1 MNLIDQYKD
10 IEIVDALEERYL
22 AYALTTIMDRAL
34 PDVKDGL
41 KPVHRRLLF
50 AMRQLNLSPNSSFKK
65 SARIVGEVMGRF
77 HPHGDQAIYDTLV
90 RLAQDFSV
98 RWPLIN
104 GQGNF
109 GNIDGDNAAAMRYTE
124 SKLTTI
130 SELLLS
136 GIDEECVDFRLTYDE
151 VDKEPIV
158 LPANFPN
165 LLANGS
171 SGIAVGMATSIPPHN
186 VEEICNASLHLIKHR
201 NMHFDKLIDFIPGPD
216 FPTGGE
222 IFESK
227 DSILN
232 IYKTGKGN
240 IRIRAKWEIEKEKR
254 GVWKIVVNEIPYQ
267 VNKGK
272 LIEKIAQLII
282 DKKIPILDDIRD
294 ESDES
299 IRLILVPRNRDVD
312 PEQLMEALFSL
323 SDLETRFSVNL
334 NAINNNIPKV
344 HNLRDLL
351 LAWIDHRRDVL
362 VRRST
367 FKLNQIKTR
376 MEILSGYL
384 IVYVNLDEVIKIIRE
399 EDEPKIKLKKKFD
412 LNENQ
417 ANSILNMR
425 LRSLRKLEELKIKE
439 EYDSLKIEK
448 SILGKLIKSED
459 IQWKEVSKEIKE
471 IKKDFSKKTDLGK
484 RRTKINYNAEILDI
498 DLNFSEPAEPI
509 TVVLSKEGWIKTLK
523 GLDHDVA
530 EIKFKDGDDLL
541 FIHET
546 MSDEKLLIFS
556 SNGKFYTIDASQLP
570 SGRGYGDPLKLLI
583 DLQDDDKIISL
594 YSFSQAGEL
603 VIASKFG
610 YGFIVSF
617 EDLISNRK
625 AGKQI
630 LNLSSDDE
638 AISSDYLK
646 GTNIAVIGENKKMLL
661 FNQEEL
667 PRMSKGKGVRLQK
680 YKEGNLKSIISF
692 NYSEGLNIVDNNGRN
707 RNFDDIEN
715 MSLIEENFRNSTIE
729 VSGINMIAYD

>member
-530 EIKFKDGDDLL
+530 EIKFKDGDSLL

-680 YKEGNLKSIISF
+680 YKEGNLKLIISF

-715 MSLIEENFRNSTIE
+715 WLGKRGQAGKKIPKGFPRNF
-729 VSGINMIAYD
+729 

>member
-41 KPVHRRLLF
+41 KPVHRRLLY
-50 AMRQLNLSPNSSFKK
+50 AMRQLNLSPTSSFKK

-124 SKLTTI
+124 SKLTSI

-136 GIDEECVDFRLTYDE
+136 GIDEDCVDFRLTYDE
-151 VDKEPIV
+151 VDKEPTV

-201 NMHFDKLIDFIPGPD
+201 NMHFDKLIDLIPGPD

-240 IRIRAKWEIEKEKR
+240 IRIRAKWLIEKEKR

-282 DKKIPILDDIRD
+282 DKKIPILDDVRD
-294 ESDES
+294 ESDENV
-299 IRLILVPRNRDVD
+299 RLILVPRNRDVD

-367 FKLNQIKTR
+367 FKLNQIKNR

-399 EDEPKIKLKKKFD
+399 EDEPKNKLMKQFD

-425 LRSLRKLEELKIKE
+425 LRSLRKLEEIKIKE
-439 EYDSLKIEK
+439 EFDSLKIEK

-459 IQWKEVSKEIKE
+459 IQWKEISKEIKE
-471 IKKDFSKKTDLGK
+471 IKKDFSKKTELGK
-484 RRTKINYNAEILDI
+484 RRTKINYDVEILNI
-498 DLNFSEPAEPI
+498 DLNFSEPTEPI
-509 TVVLSKEGWIKTLK
+509 TIVLSKEGWIKTLK

-530 EIKFKDGDDLL
+530 EIKFKDGDELL

-556 SNGKFYTIDASQLP
+556 SNGKFYTIEASQLP

-583 DLQDDDKIISL
+583 DLKDDDKIISL
-594 YSFSQAGEL
+594 YSFSHAGEL
-603 VIASKFG
+603 VIASKYG

-630 LNLSSDDE
+630 LNLSNDDK

-646 GTNIAVIGENKKMLL
+646 GTDIAVIGENKKMLL
-661 FNQEEL
+661 FKREEL
-667 PRMSKGKGVRLQK
+667 PKMSKGKGVRLQK
-680 YKEGNLKSIISF
+680 YKEGYLKSIISF
-692 NYSEGLNIVDNNGRN
+692 NFNEGLNIVDNNGRN
-707 RNFDDIEN
+707 RNFDDIDN
-715 MSLIEENFRNSTIE
+715 WLGKRGQAGKKVPKGFPRNF
-729 VSGINMIAYD
+729 

>member
-41 KPVHRRLLF
+41 KPVHRRLLY

-124 SKLTTI
+124 SKLTSI

-136 GIDEECVDFRLTYDE
+136 GIDEECVEFRLTYDE
-151 VDKEPIV
+151 VDKEPAV

-201 NMHFDKLIDFIPGPD
+201 NSHFDKLIDFIPGPD

-222 IFESK
+222 IYESRE
-227 DSILN
+227 SILN

-254 GVWKIVVNEIPYQ
+254 GVWKIVVTEIPYQ

-282 DKKIPILDDIRD
+282 DKKLPILDDVRD
-294 ESDES
+294 ESDEN
-299 IRLILVPRNRDVD
+299 IRLILVPRNRDVN
-312 PEQLMEALFSL
+312 PEQLMEALFNL
-323 SDLETRFSVNL
+323 SDLETRFSINL

-351 LAWIDHRRDVL
+351 LAWLDHRRDVL
-362 VRRST
+362 IKRSQ
-367 FKLNQIKTR
+367 FRLNQIKDR
-376 MEILSGYL
+376 MELLSGYL

-399 EDEPKIKLKKKFD
+399 EDEPKNKLIKKYD
-412 LNENQ
+412 LTENQ

-425 LRSLRKLEELKIKE
+425 LRSLRKLEEIKIKE
-439 EYDSLKIEK
+439 EFDSLKVEK
-448 SILGKLIKSED
+448 SNLNKLLKSD
-459 IQWKEVSKEIKE
+459 SLQWKDVSSEIKE
-471 IKKDFSKKTDLGK
+471 IKRDFSKKTELGK
-484 RRTKINYNAEILDI
+484 RRTKINYDTEIIDV
-498 DLNFSEPAEPI
+498 DLNFSEPPEPI
-509 TVVLSKEGWIKTLK
+509 TVILSQEGWIKTLK
-523 GLDHDVA
+523 GVDHNIS
-530 EIKFKDGDDLL
+530 EIKFKDGDELL
-541 FIHET
+541 FAQET
-546 MSDEKLLIFS
+546 MSDNKIMLFA
-556 SNGKFYTIDASQLP
+556 SNGKFYTLETNSLP
-570 SGRGYGDPLKLLI
+570 SGRGYGDPLNLLI
-583 DLQDDDKIISL
+583 DLHDGDKIISL
-594 YSFSQAGEL
+594 YSFKQKDEL
-603 VIASKFG
+603 IIASKNG

-617 EDLISNRK
+617 DDLISNRK
-625 AGKQI
+625 GGKQI
-630 LNLSSDDE
+630 LNLSNDDI
-638 AISSDYLK
+638 AMSSAKLE
-646 GTNIAVIGENKKMLL
+646 GTHIAVIGENKKMVI
-661 FNQEEL
+661 FGKEEL
-667 PRMSKGKGVRLQK
+667 PRMTRGKGVKLQK
-680 YKEGNLKSIISF
+680 YKEGNLKSVLSF
-692 NYSEGLNIVDNNGRN
+692 SYEKGLNIIDKNGRS

-715 MSLIEENFRNSTIE
+715 WLGKRGQAGKKVPKGFPRNF
-729 VSGINMIAYD
+729 

>member
-484 RRTKINYNAEILDI
+484 RRTNINYNAEILDI

-646 GTNIAVIGENKKMLL
+646 GTNIAVIGENKKMLV

-715 MSLIEENFRNSTIE
+715 WLGKRGQAGKKVPKGFPRNF
-729 VSGINMIAYD
+729 

>member
-41 KPVHRRLLF
+41 KPVHRRLLY

-124 SKLTTI
+124 SKLTSI

-136 GIDEECVDFRLTYDE
+136 GIDEECVEFRLTYDE
-151 VDKEPIV
+151 VDKEPAV

-201 NMHFDKLIDFIPGPD
+201 NSHFDKLIDFIPGPD

-222 IFESK
+222 IYESRE
-227 DSILN
+227 SILN

-254 GVWKIVVNEIPYQ
+254 GVWKIVVTEIPYQ

-282 DKKIPILDDIRD
+282 DKKLPILDDVRD
-294 ESDES
+294 ESDEN
-299 IRLILVPRNRDVD
+299 IRLILVPRNRDVN
-312 PEQLMEALFSL
+312 PEQLMEALFNL
-323 SDLETRFSVNL
+323 SDLETRFSINL

-351 LAWIDHRRDVL
+351 LAWLDHRRDVL
-362 VRRST
+362 IKRSQ
-367 FKLNQIKTR
+367 FRLNQIKDR
-376 MEILSGYL
+376 MELLSGYL

-399 EDEPKIKLKKKFD
+399 EDEPKNKLIKKYD
-412 LNENQ
+412 LTENQ

-425 LRSLRKLEELKIKE
+425 LRSLRKLEEIKIKE
-439 EYDSLKIEK
+439 EFDSLKVEK
-448 SILGKLIKSED
+448 SNLNKLLKSD
-459 IQWKEVSKEIKE
+459 SLQWKDVSSEIKE
-471 IKKDFSKKTDLGK
+471 IKRDFSKKTELGK
-484 RRTKINYNAEILDI
+484 RRTKINYDTEIIDV
-498 DLNFSEPAEPI
+498 DLNFSEPPEPI
-509 TVVLSKEGWIKTLK
+509 TVILSQEGWIKTLK
-523 GLDHDVA
+523 GVDHNIS
-530 EIKFKDGDDLL
+530 EIKFKDGDELL
-541 FIHET
+541 FAQET
-546 MSDEKLLIFS
+546 MSDNKIMLFA
-556 SNGKFYTIDASQLP
+556 SNGKFYTLETNSLP
-570 SGRGYGDPLKLLI
+570 SGRGYGDPLNLLI
-583 DLQDDDKIISL
+583 DLHDGDKIISL
-594 YSFSQAGEL
+594 YSFKQKDEL
-603 VIASKFG
+603 IIASKNG

-617 EDLISNRK
+617 DDLISNRK
-625 AGKQI
+625 GGKQI
-630 LNLSSDDE
+630 LNLSNDDI
-638 AISSDYLK
+638 AMSSAKLE
-646 GTNIAVIGENKKMLL
+646 GTHIAVIGENKKMVI
-661 FNQEEL
+661 FGKEEL
-667 PRMSKGKGVRLQK
+667 PRMTRGKGVKLQK
-680 YKEGNLKSIISF
+680 YKEGNLKSVLSF
-692 NYSEGLNIVDNNGRN
+692 SYEKGLNIIDKNGRS
-707 RNFDDIEN
+707 RHFDDIEN
-715 MSLIEENFRNSTIE
+715 WLGKRGQAGKKVPKGFPRNF
-729 VSGINMIAYD
+729 

>member
-41 KPVHRRLLF
+41 KPVHRRLLY
-50 AMRQLNLSPNSSFKK
+50 AMRQLNLSPTSSFKK

-124 SKLTTI
+124 SKLTLI

-136 GIDEECVDFRLTYDE
+136 GIDEDCVDFRLTYDE
-151 VDKEPIV
+151 VDKEPTV

-254 GVWKIVVNEIPYQ
+254 GVWKVVVNEIPYQ

-282 DKKIPILDDIRD
+282 DKKIPILDDVRD
-294 ESDES
+294 ESDENV
-299 IRLILVPRNRDVD
+299 RLILVPRNRDVD

-362 VRRST
+362 IRRST
-367 FKLNQIKTR
+367 FKLNQIKNR
-376 MEILSGYL
+376 MELLSGYL
-384 IVYVNLDEVIKIIRE
+384 IVYVNLDDVIKIIRE
-399 EDEPKIKLKKKFD
+399 EDEPKNKLMKQFD

-425 LRSLRKLEELKIKE
+425 LRSLRRLEEIKIKE
-439 EYDSLKIEK
+439 EFDLLKIEK

-484 RRTKINYNAEILDI
+484 RRTKINYDVEILNI
-498 DLNFSEPAEPI
+498 DLNFSEPTEPI
-509 TVVLSKEGWIKTLK
+509 TIVLSKEGWIKTLK
-523 GLDHDVA
+523 GLNHDIA

-541 FIHET
+541 FVHET

-556 SNGKFYTIDASQLP
+556 SNGKFYTIEASQLP

-594 YSFSQAGEL
+594 YSFSQGDEL

-610 YGFIVSF
+610 YGFIVAF

-630 LNLSSDDE
+630 LNLSNDDK
-638 AISSDYLK
+638 AISSDCLK
-646 GTNIAVIGENKKMLL
+646 GTDIAVIGENKKMLL
-661 FNQEEL
+661 FKREEL
-667 PRMSKGKGVRLQK
+667 PKMSKGKGVRLQK
-680 YKEGNLKSIISF
+680 YKEGYLKSIISF
-692 NYSEGLNIVDNNGRN
+692 NYNEGLNIVDNNGRN
-707 RNFDDIEN
+707 RNFDDIDN
-715 MSLIEENFRNSTIE
+715 WLGKRGQAGKKVPKGFPRNF
-729 VSGINMIAYD
+729 

>member
-41 KPVHRRLLF
+41 KPVHRRLLY

-124 SKLTTI
+124 SKLTSI

-136 GIDEECVDFRLTYDE
+136 GIDEECVEFRLTYDE
-151 VDKEPIV
+151 VDKEPVV

-201 NMHFDKLIDFIPGPD
+201 NSHFDKLIDFIPGPD

-222 IFESK
+222 IYESRE
-227 DSILN
+227 SILN

-240 IRIRAKWEIEKEKR
+240 IRIRAKWEIEKGKR
-254 GVWKIVVNEIPYQ
+254 GVWKIVVTEIPYQ

-282 DKKIPILDDIRD
+282 DKKLPILDDVRD
-294 ESDES
+294 ESDEN
-299 IRLILVPRNRDVD
+299 IRLILVPRNRDVN
-312 PEQLMEALFSL
+312 PEQLMEALFNL
-323 SDLETRFSVNL
+323 SDLETRFSINL

-351 LAWIDHRRDVL
+351 LAWLDHRRDVL
-362 VRRST
+362 IKRSQ
-367 FKLNQIKTR
+367 FRLNQIKDR
-376 MEILSGYL
+376 MELLSGYL

-399 EDEPKIKLKKKFD
+399 EDEPKNKLIKKYD
-412 LNENQ
+412 LTENQ

-425 LRSLRKLEELKIKE
+425 LRSLRKLEEIKIKE
-439 EYDSLKIEK
+439 EFDSLKVEK
-448 SILGKLIKSED
+448 STLNKLLKSD
-459 IQWKEVSKEIKE
+459 SLQWKDVSSEIKE
-471 IKKDFSKKTDLGK
+471 IKRDFSKKTELGK
-484 RRTKINYNAEILDI
+484 RRTKINYDTEIIDV
-498 DLNFSEPAEPI
+498 DLNFSEPPEPI
-509 TVVLSKEGWIKTLK
+509 TVILSQEGWIKTLK
-523 GLDHDVA
+523 GVDHNIS
-530 EIKFKDGDDLL
+530 EIKFKDGDELL
-541 FIHET
+541 FAQET
-546 MSDEKLLIFS
+546 MSDNKIMLFA
-556 SNGKFYTIDASQLP
+556 SNGKFYTLETNSLP
-570 SGRGYGDPLKLLI
+570 SGRGYGDPLNLLI
-583 DLQDDDKIISL
+583 DLHDGDKIISL
-594 YSFSQAGEL
+594 YSFKQEDEL
-603 VIASKFG
+603 IIASKNG

-617 EDLISNRK
+617 DDLISNRK
-625 AGKQI
+625 GGKQI
-630 LNLSSDDE
+630 LNLSNDDI
-638 AISSDYLK
+638 AMSSAKLE
-646 GTNIAVIGENKKMLL
+646 GTHIAVIGENKKMVI
-661 FNQEEL
+661 FGKEEL
-667 PRMSKGKGVRLQK
+667 PRMTRGKGVKLQK
-680 YKEGNLKSIISF
+680 YKEGNLKSVLSF
-692 NYSEGLNIVDNNGRN
+692 SYEKGLNIIDKNGRS

-715 MSLIEENFRNSTIE
+715 WLGKRGQAGKKVPKGFPRNF
-729 VSGINMIAYD
+729 

>member
-41 KPVHRRLLF
+41 KPVHRRLLY

-124 SKLTTI
+124 SKLTSI

-136 GIDEECVDFRLTYDE
+136 GIDEECVEFRLTYDE
-151 VDKEPIV
+151 VDKEPVV

-201 NMHFDKLIDFIPGPD
+201 NSHFDKLIDFIPGPD

-222 IFESK
+222 IYESRE
-227 DSILN
+227 SILN

-254 GVWKIVVNEIPYQ
+254 GVWKIVVTEIPYQ

-282 DKKIPILDDIRD
+282 DKKLPILDDVRD
-294 ESDES
+294 ESDEN
-299 IRLILVPRNRDVD
+299 IRLILVPRNRDVN
-312 PEQLMEALFSL
+312 PEQLMEALFNL
-323 SDLETRFSVNL
+323 SDLETRFSINL

-351 LAWIDHRRDVL
+351 LAWLDHRRDVL
-362 VRRST
+362 IKRSQ
-367 FKLNQIKTR
+367 FRLNQIKDR
-376 MEILSGYL
+376 MELLSGYL

-399 EDEPKIKLKKKFD
+399 EDEPKNKLIKKYD
-412 LNENQ
+412 LTENQ

-425 LRSLRKLEELKIKE
+425 LRSLRKLEEIKIKE
-439 EYDSLKIEK
+439 EFDSLKVEK
-448 SILGKLIKSED
+448 STLNKLLKSD
-459 IQWKEVSKEIKE
+459 SLQWKDVSSEIKE
-471 IKKDFSKKTDLGK
+471 IKRDFSKKTELGK
-484 RRTKINYNAEILDI
+484 RRTKINYDTEIIDV
-498 DLNFSEPAEPI
+498 DLNFSEPPEPI
-509 TVVLSKEGWIKTLK
+509 TVILSQEGWIKTLK
-523 GLDHDVA
+523 GVDHNIS
-530 EIKFKDGDDLL
+530 EIKYKDGDELL
-541 FIHET
+541 FAQET
-546 MSDEKLLIFS
+546 MSDNKIMLFA
-556 SNGKFYTIDASQLP
+556 SNGKFYTLETNSLP
-570 SGRGYGDPLKLLI
+570 SGRGYGDPLNLLI
-583 DLQDDDKIISL
+583 DLHDGDKIISL
-594 YSFSQAGEL
+594 YSFKQKDEL
-603 VIASKFG
+603 IIASKNG

-617 EDLISNRK
+617 DDLISNRK
-625 AGKQI
+625 GGKQI
-630 LNLSSDDE
+630 LNLSNDDI
-638 AISSDYLK
+638 AMSSAKLE
-646 GTNIAVIGENKKMLL
+646 GAHIAVIGENKKMVI
-661 FNQEEL
+661 FEKEEL
-667 PRMSKGKGVRLQK
+667 PRMARGKGVKLQK
-680 YKEGNLKSIISF
+680 YKEGNLKSVLSF
-692 NYSEGLNIVDNNGRN
+692 SYEKGLNIIDKNGRS
-707 RNFDDIEN
+707 RHFDDIEN
-715 MSLIEENFRNSTIE
+715 WLGKRGQAGKKVPKGFPRNF
-729 VSGINMIAYD
+729 

>member
-692 NYSEGLNIVDNNGRN
+692 NYSEGLSIVDNNGRN

-715 MSLIEENFRNSTIE
+715 WLGKRGQAGKKVPKGFPRNF
-729 VSGINMIAYD
+729 

>member
-41 KPVHRRLLF
+41 KPVHRRLLY

-124 SKLTTI
+124 SKLTSI

-136 GIDEECVDFRLTYDE
+136 GIDEECVEFRLTYDE
-151 VDKEPIV
+151 VDKEPEV

-201 NMHFDKLIDFIPGPD
+201 NSHFDKLIDFIPGPD

-222 IFESK
+222 IYESRE
-227 DSILN
+227 SILN

-240 IRIRAKWEIEKEKR
+240 IRVRAKWEIEKEKR
-254 GVWKIVVNEIPYQ
+254 GIWKIVVTEIPYQ

-282 DKKIPILDDIRD
+282 DKKLPILDDVRD
-294 ESDES
+294 ESDEN
-299 IRLILVPRNRDVD
+299 IRLILVPRNRDVN
-312 PEQLMEALFSL
+312 PEQLMEALFNL
-323 SDLETRFSVNL
+323 SDLETRFSINL

-351 LAWIDHRRDVL
+351 LAWLDHRRDVL
-362 VRRST
+362 IKRSQ
-367 FKLNQIKTR
+367 FRLNQIKDR
-376 MEILSGYL
+376 MELLSGYL

-399 EDEPKIKLKKKFD
+399 EDDPKNKLIKKYD
-412 LNENQ
+412 LTENQ

-425 LRSLRKLEELKIKE
+425 LRSLRKLEEIKIKE
-439 EYDSLKIEK
+439 EFNSLKIKK
-448 SILGKLIKSED
+448 STLNKLLKSD
-459 IQWKEVSKEIKE
+459 SLQWKDVSNEIKE
-471 IKKDFSKKTDLGK
+471 IKRDFSKKTELGK
-484 RRTKINYNAEILDI
+484 RRTKINYDAEIIDV
-498 DLNFSEPAEPI
+498 DLNFSEPPEPI
-509 TVVLSKEGWIKTLK
+509 TVILSQQGWIKTLK
-523 GLDHDVA
+523 GIDHNIS
-530 EIKFKDGDDLL
+530 EIKFKDGDELL
-541 FIHET
+541 FAQEI
-546 MSDEKLLIFS
+546 MSDNKIILFA
-556 SNGKFYTIDASQLP
+556 SNGKFYTLETNSLP
-570 SGRGYGDPLKLLI
+570 SGRGYGDPLNLLI
-583 DLQDDDKIISL
+583 DLQDGDKIISL
-594 YSFSQAGEL
+594 YSFKQEEEL
-603 VIASKFG
+603 IIASKNG

-617 EDLISNRK
+617 NDLISNRK
-625 AGKQI
+625 GGKQI
-630 LNLSSDDE
+630 LNLSNDDN
-638 AISSDYLK
+638 AISSAKLE
-646 GTNIAVIGENKKMLL
+646 GTHIAVIGENKKMII
-661 FNQEEL
+661 FGKEEL
-667 PRMSKGKGVRLQK
+667 PRMTRGKGVKLQK
-680 YKEGNLKSIISF
+680 YKEGNLKSILSF
-692 NYSEGLNIVDNNGRN
+692 SYEKGLNIIDKNGRS
-707 RNFDDIEN
+707 RNFDNIEN
-715 MSLIEENFRNSTIE
+715 WLGKRGQAGKKVPKGFPRNF
-729 VSGINMIAYD
+729 

>member
-41 KPVHRRLLF
+41 KPVHRRLLY

-124 SKLTTI
+124 SKLTSI

-136 GIDEECVDFRLTYDE
+136 GIDEECVEFRLTYDE
-151 VDKEPIV
+151 VDKEPVV

-201 NMHFDKLIDFIPGPD
+201 NSHFDKLIDFIPGPD

-222 IFESK
+222 IYESRE
-227 DSILN
+227 SILN

-254 GVWKIVVNEIPYQ
+254 GVWKIVVTEIPYQ

-282 DKKIPILDDIRD
+282 DKKLPILDDVRD
-294 ESDES
+294 ESDEN
-299 IRLILVPRNRDVD
+299 IRLILVPRNRDVN
-312 PEQLMEALFSL
+312 PEQLMEALFNL
-323 SDLETRFSVNL
+323 SDLETRFSINL

-351 LAWIDHRRDVL
+351 LAWLDHRRDVL
-362 VRRST
+362 IKRSQ
-367 FKLNQIKTR
+367 FRLNQIKDR
-376 MEILSGYL
+376 MELLSGYL

-399 EDEPKIKLKKKFD
+399 EDEPKNKLIKKYD
-412 LNENQ
+412 LTENQ

-425 LRSLRKLEELKIKE
+425 LRSLRKLEEIKIKE
-439 EYDSLKIEK
+439 EFDSLKVEK
-448 SILGKLIKSED
+448 SNLNKLLKSD
-459 IQWKEVSKEIKE
+459 SLQWKDVSSEIKE
-471 IKKDFSKKTDLGK
+471 IKRDFSKKTELGK
-484 RRTKINYNAEILDI
+484 RRTKINYDTEIIDV
-498 DLNFSEPAEPI
+498 DLNFSEPPEPI
-509 TVVLSKEGWIKTLK
+509 TVILSQEGWIKTLK
-523 GLDHDVA
+523 GVDHNIS
-530 EIKFKDGDDLL
+530 EIKFKDGDELL
-541 FIHET
+541 FAQET
-546 MSDEKLLIFS
+546 MSDNKIMLFA
-556 SNGKFYTIDASQLP
+556 SNGKFYTLETNSLP
-570 SGRGYGDPLKLLI
+570 SGRGYGDPLNLLI
-583 DLQDDDKIISL
+583 DLHDGDKIISL
-594 YSFSQAGEL
+594 YSFKQKDEL
-603 VIASKFG
+603 IIASKNG

-617 EDLISNRK
+617 DDLISNRK
-625 AGKQI
+625 GGKQI
-630 LNLSSDDE
+630 LNLSNDDI
-638 AISSDYLK
+638 AMSSAKLE
-646 GTNIAVIGENKKMLL
+646 GTHIAVIGENKKMVI
-661 FNQEEL
+661 FGKEEL
-667 PRMSKGKGVRLQK
+667 PRMTRGKGVKLQK
-680 YKEGNLKSIISF
+680 YKEGNLKSVLSF
-692 NYSEGLNIVDNNGRN
+692 SYEKGLNIIDKNGRS
-707 RNFDDIEN
+707 RHFDDIEN
-715 MSLIEENFRNSTIE
+715 WLGKRGQAGKKVPKGFPRNF
-729 VSGINMIAYD
+729 

>member
-10 IEIVDALEERYL
+10 IEIIDALEERYL

-41 KPVHRRLLF
+41 KPVHRRLLY

-98 RWPLIN
+98 RWPLID

-124 SKLTTI
+124 SKLTSI

-136 GIDEECVDFRLTYDE
+136 GIDEDCVDFRLTYDE

-201 NMHFDKLIDFIPGPD
+201 NAHFDKLLDFIPGPD

-222 IFESK
+222 IFE
-227 DSILN
+227 DRNTLLD

-240 IRIRAKWEIEKEKR
+240 IRIRAKWKIERKKR
-254 GVWKIVVNEIPYQ
+254 GLWSIIVNEIPYQ

-294 ESDES
+294 ESDEN
-299 IRLILVPRNRDVD
+299 IRLVLVPRNRDINPD
-312 PEQLMEALFSL
+312 QLMEALFNL
-323 SDLETRFSVNL
+323 SDLETKFTVNL

-344 HNLRDLL
+344 HNLRELIT
-351 LAWIDHRRDVL
+351 AWLDHKKDVL
-362 VRRST
+362 VRRSE
-367 FKLNQIKTR
+367 FNLNQIKSR

-384 IVYVNLDEVIKIIRE
+384 IVYLNLDHVIKIIRE
-399 EDEPKIKLKKKFD
+399 EDEPKDKLIKEYN

-425 LRSLRKLEELKIKE
+425 LRSLKKLEEIKIKE
-439 EYDSLKIEK
+439 EFDALQNDKTSINKLLK
-448 SILGKLIKSED
+448 SDKL
-459 IQWKEVSKEIKE
+459 QWSMVSQEIKE
-471 IKKDFSKKTDLGK
+471 IKKNFSGKTPLGK
-484 RRTKINYNAEILDI
+484 RRTKINFDTKILNF
-498 DLNFSEPAEPI
+498 DLNFNEPSEPI
-509 TVVLSKEGWIKTLK
+509 TILLSRQGWIKTLK
-523 GLDHDVA
+523 GHGHNIND
-530 EIKFKDGDDLL
+530 IKFKDGDEFL
-541 FIHET
+541 IYIEV
-546 MSDEKLLIFS
+546 MSDGKSLIFS
-556 SNGKFYTIDASQLP
+556 SNGKFYTVENNQLP
-570 SGRGYGDPLKLLI
+570 SGRGYGDPLSSII
-583 DLQDDDKIISL
+583 DLQDGDNIVSL
-594 YSFSQAGEL
+594 HPYDQNFEVL
-603 VIASKFG
+603 IASKKG
-610 YGFIVSF
+610 YGFIASSK
-617 EDLISNRK
+617 DLLSNRK

-630 LNLSSDDE
+630 LNLTNDDE
-638 AISSDYLK
+638 AVGSDIIN
-646 GTNIAVIGENKKMLL
+646 GSHVAVIGENKKMLL
-661 FNQEEL
+661 FAKEEL
-667 PRMSKGKGVRLQK
+667 PKMSKGKGVRLQK
-680 YKEGNLKSIISF
+680 YKEGNLTRVISF
-692 NYSEGLNIVDNNGRN
+692 EFEKGLNIMDKNGRKRSFSDIDIWLGKRGQAGKKVPKGFP
-707 RNFDDIEN
+707 RNF
-715 MSLIEENFRNSTIE
+715 
-729 VSGINMIAYD
+729 

>member
-41 KPVHRRLLF
+41 KPVHRRLLY

-124 SKLTTI
+124 SKLTSI

-136 GIDEECVDFRLTYDE
+136 GIDEECVEFRLTYDE
-151 VDKEPIV
+151 VDKEPVV

-201 NMHFDKLIDFIPGPD
+201 NSHFDKLIDFIPGPD

-222 IFESK
+222 IYESRE
-227 DSILN
+227 SILN

-254 GVWKIVVNEIPYQ
+254 GVWKIVVTEIPYQ

-282 DKKIPILDDIRD
+282 DKKLPILDDVRD
-294 ESDES
+294 ESDEN
-299 IRLILVPRNRDVD
+299 IRLILVPRNRDVNPD
-312 PEQLMEALFSL
+312 QLMEALFNL
-323 SDLETRFSVNL
+323 SDLETRFSINL

-351 LAWIDHRRDVL
+351 LAWLDHRRDVL
-362 VRRST
+362 IKRSQ
-367 FKLNQIKTR
+367 FRLNQIKDR
-376 MEILSGYL
+376 MELLSGYL

-399 EDEPKIKLKKKFD
+399 EDEPKNKLIKKYD
-412 LNENQ
+412 LTENQ

-425 LRSLRKLEELKIKE
+425 LRSLRKLEEIKIKE
-439 EYDSLKIEK
+439 EFDSLKVEK
-448 SILGKLIKSED
+448 SNLNKLLKSD
-459 IQWKEVSKEIKE
+459 SLQWKDVSSEIKE
-471 IKKDFSKKTDLGK
+471 IKRDFSKKTELGK
-484 RRTKINYNAEILDI
+484 RRTKINYDTEIIDV
-498 DLNFSEPAEPI
+498 DLNFSEPPEPI
-509 TVVLSKEGWIKTLK
+509 TVILSQEGWIKTLK
-523 GLDHDVA
+523 GVDHNIS
-530 EIKFKDGDDLL
+530 EIKFKDGDELL
-541 FIHET
+541 FAQET
-546 MSDEKLLIFS
+546 MSDNKIMLFA
-556 SNGKFYTIDASQLP
+556 SNGKFYTLETNSLP
-570 SGRGYGDPLKLLI
+570 SGRGYGDPLNLLI
-583 DLQDDDKIISL
+583 DLHDGDKIISL
-594 YSFSQAGEL
+594 YSFKQKDEL
-603 VIASKFG
+603 IIASKNG

-617 EDLISNRK
+617 DDLISNRK
-625 AGKQI
+625 GGKQI
-630 LNLSSDDE
+630 LNLSNDDI
-638 AISSDYLK
+638 AMSSAKLE
-646 GTNIAVIGENKKMLL
+646 GTHIAVIGENKKMVI
-661 FNQEEL
+661 FEKEEL
-667 PRMSKGKGVRLQK
+667 PRMTRGKGVKLQK
-680 YKEGNLKSIISF
+680 YKEGNLKSVLSF
-692 NYSEGLNIVDNNGRN
+692 SYEKGLNIIDKNGRS
-707 RNFDDIEN
+707 RHFDDIEN
-715 MSLIEENFRNSTIE
+715 WLGKRGQAGKKVPKGFPRNF
-729 VSGINMIAYD
+729 

>member
-151 VDKEPIV
+151 IDKEPIV

-715 MSLIEENFRNSTIE
+715 WLGKRGQAGKKVPKGFPRNF
-729 VSGINMIAYD
+729 

>member
-523 GLDHDVA
+523 GLDHDVV

-715 MSLIEENFRNSTIE
+715 WLGKRGQAGKKVPKGFPRNF
-729 VSGINMIAYD
+729 

>member
-351 LAWIDHRRDVL
+351 LAWVDHRRDVL
-362 VRRST
+362 VRRSS
-367 FKLNQIKTR
+367 FKLNQIKSR

-715 MSLIEENFRNSTIE
+715 WLGKRGQAGKKVPKGFPRNF
-729 VSGINMIAYD
+729 

>member
-41 KPVHRRLLF
+41 KPVHRRLLY

-124 SKLTTI
+124 SKLTSI

-136 GIDEECVDFRLTYDE
+136 GIDEECVEFRLTYDE
-151 VDKEPIV
+151 VDKEPVV

-201 NMHFDKLIDFIPGPD
+201 NSHFDKLIDFIPGPD

-222 IFESK
+222 IYESRE
-227 DSILN
+227 SILN
-232 IYKTGKGN
+232 TYKTGKGN
-240 IRIRAKWEIEKEKR
+240 IRIRAKWEIEKGKR
-254 GVWKIVVNEIPYQ
+254 GVWKIVVTEIPYQ

-282 DKKIPILDDIRD
+282 DKKLPILDDVRD
-294 ESDES
+294 ESDEN
-299 IRLILVPRNRDVD
+299 IRLILVPRNRDVN
-312 PEQLMEALFSL
+312 PEQLMEALFNL
-323 SDLETRFSVNL
+323 SDLETRFSINL

-351 LAWIDHRRDVL
+351 LAWLDHRRDVL
-362 VRRST
+362 IKRSQ
-367 FKLNQIKTR
+367 FRLNQIKDR
-376 MEILSGYL
+376 MELLSGYL

-399 EDEPKIKLKKKFD
+399 EDEPKNKLIKKYD
-412 LNENQ
+412 LTENQ

-425 LRSLRKLEELKIKE
+425 LRSLRKLEEIKIKE
-439 EYDSLKIEK
+439 EFDSLKVEK
-448 SILGKLIKSED
+448 STLNKLLKSD
-459 IQWKEVSKEIKE
+459 SLQWKDVSSEIKE
-471 IKKDFSKKTDLGK
+471 IKRDFSKKTELGK
-484 RRTKINYNAEILDI
+484 RRTKINYDTEIIDV
-498 DLNFSEPAEPI
+498 DLNFSEPPEPI
-509 TVVLSKEGWIKTLK
+509 TVILSQEGWIKTLK
-523 GLDHDVA
+523 GVDHNIS
-530 EIKFKDGDDLL
+530 EIKFKDGDELL
-541 FIHET
+541 FVQET
-546 MSDEKLLIFS
+546 MSDNKIMLFA
-556 SNGKFYTIDASQLP
+556 SNGKFYTLETNSLP
-570 SGRGYGDPLKLLI
+570 SGRGYGDPLNLLI
-583 DLQDDDKIISL
+583 DLHDGDKIISL
-594 YSFSQAGEL
+594 YSFKQKDEL
-603 VIASKFG
+603 IIASKNG

-617 EDLISNRK
+617 DDLISNRK
-625 AGKQI
+625 GGKQI
-630 LNLSSDDE
+630 LNLSNDDI
-638 AISSDYLK
+638 AMSSAKLE
-646 GTNIAVIGENKKMLL
+646 GTHIAVIGENKKLVI
-661 FNQEEL
+661 FGKEEL
-667 PRMSKGKGVRLQK
+667 PRMTRGKGVKLQK
-680 YKEGNLKSIISF
+680 YKEGNLKSVLSF
-692 NYSEGLNIVDNNGRN
+692 SYEKGLNIIDKNGRS
-707 RNFDDIEN
+707 RHFDDIEN
-715 MSLIEENFRNSTIE
+715 WLGKRGQAGKKVPKGFPRNF
-729 VSGINMIAYD
+729 

>member
-41 KPVHRRLLF
+41 KPVHRRLLY

-124 SKLTTI
+124 SKLTSI

-136 GIDEECVDFRLTYDE
+136 GIDEECVEFRLTYDE
-151 VDKEPIV
+151 VDKEPVV

-201 NMHFDKLIDFIPGPD
+201 NSHFDKLIDFIPGPD

-222 IFESK
+222 IYESRE
-227 DSILN
+227 SILN

-254 GVWKIVVNEIPYQ
+254 GVWKIVVTEIPYQ

-282 DKKIPILDDIRD
+282 DKKLPILDDIRD
-294 ESDES
+294 ESDEN
-299 IRLILVPRNRDVD
+299 IRLILVPRNRDVN
-312 PEQLMEALFSL
+312 PEQLMEALFNL
-323 SDLETRFSVNL
+323 SDLETRFSINL

-351 LAWIDHRRDVL
+351 LAWLDHRRDVL
-362 VRRST
+362 IKRSQ
-367 FKLNQIKTR
+367 FRLNQIKDR
-376 MEILSGYL
+376 MELLSGYL

-399 EDEPKIKLKKKFD
+399 EDEPKNKLIKKYD
-412 LNENQ
+412 LTENQ

-425 LRSLRKLEELKIKE
+425 LRSLRKLEEIKIKE
-439 EYDSLKIEK
+439 EFDSLKVEK
-448 SILGKLIKSED
+448 SNLNKLLKSD
-459 IQWKEVSKEIKE
+459 SLQWKDVSSEIKE
-471 IKKDFSKKTDLGK
+471 IKRDFSKKTELGK
-484 RRTKINYNAEILDI
+484 RRTKINYDTEIIDV
-498 DLNFSEPAEPI
+498 DLNFSEPPEPI
-509 TVVLSKEGWIKTLK
+509 TVILSQEGWIKTLK
-523 GLDHDVA
+523 GVDHNIS
-530 EIKFKDGDDLL
+530 EIKFKDGDELL
-541 FIHET
+541 FAQET
-546 MSDEKLLIFS
+546 MSDNKIMLFA
-556 SNGKFYTIDASQLP
+556 SNGKFYTLETNSLP
-570 SGRGYGDPLKLLI
+570 SGRGYGDPLNLLI
-583 DLQDDDKIISL
+583 DLHDGDKIISL
-594 YSFSQAGEL
+594 YSFKQKDEL
-603 VIASKFG
+603 IIASKNG

-617 EDLISNRK
+617 DDLISNRK
-625 AGKQI
+625 GGKQI
-630 LNLSSDDE
+630 LNLSNDDI
-638 AISSDYLK
+638 AMSSAKLE
-646 GTNIAVIGENKKMLL
+646 GTHIAVIGENKKMVI
-661 FNQEEL
+661 FGKEEL
-667 PRMSKGKGVRLQK
+667 PRMTRGKGVKLQK
-680 YKEGNLKSIISF
+680 YKEGNLKSVLSF
-692 NYSEGLNIVDNNGRN
+692 SYEKGLNIIDKNGRS
-707 RNFDDIEN
+707 RHFDDIEN
-715 MSLIEENFRNSTIE
+715 WLGKRGQAGKKVPKGFPRNF
-729 VSGINMIAYD
+729 

>member
-41 KPVHRRLLF
+41 KPVHRRLLY
-50 AMRQLNLSPNSSFKK
+50 AMRQLNLSPTSSFKK

-124 SKLTTI
+124 SKLTLI

-136 GIDEECVDFRLTYDE
+136 GIDEDCVDFRLTYDE
-151 VDKEPIV
+151 VDKEPTV

-254 GVWKIVVNEIPYQ
+254 GVWKVVVNEIPYQ

-282 DKKIPILDDIRD
+282 DKKIPILDDVRD
-294 ESDES
+294 ESDENV
-299 IRLILVPRNRDVD
+299 RLILVPRNRDVD

-362 VRRST
+362 IRRST
-367 FKLNQIKTR
+367 FKLNQIKNR
-376 MEILSGYL
+376 MELLSGYL

-399 EDEPKIKLKKKFD
+399 EDEPKNKLMKQFD

-425 LRSLRKLEELKIKE
+425 LRSLRRLEEIKIKE
-439 EYDSLKIEK
+439 EFDLLKIEK

-484 RRTKINYNAEILDI
+484 RRTKINYDVEILNI
-498 DLNFSEPAEPI
+498 DLNFSEPTEPI
-509 TVVLSKEGWIKTLK
+509 TIVLSKEGWIKTLK
-523 GLDHDVA
+523 GLNHDIA

-556 SNGKFYTIDASQLP
+556 SNGKFYTIEASQLP

-594 YSFSQAGEL
+594 YSFSQGDEL

-610 YGFIVSF
+610 YGFIVAF

-630 LNLSSDDE
+630 LNLSNDDK

-646 GTNIAVIGENKKMLL
+646 GTDIAVIGENKKMLL
-661 FNQEEL
+661 FKREEL
-667 PRMSKGKGVRLQK
+667 PKMSKGKGVRLQK
-680 YKEGNLKSIISF
+680 YKEGYLKSIISF
-692 NYSEGLNIVDNNGRN
+692 NYNEGLNIVDNNGRN
-707 RNFDDIEN
+707 RNFDDIDN
-715 MSLIEENFRNSTIE
+715 WLGKRGQAGKKVPKGFPRNF
-729 VSGINMIAYD
+729 